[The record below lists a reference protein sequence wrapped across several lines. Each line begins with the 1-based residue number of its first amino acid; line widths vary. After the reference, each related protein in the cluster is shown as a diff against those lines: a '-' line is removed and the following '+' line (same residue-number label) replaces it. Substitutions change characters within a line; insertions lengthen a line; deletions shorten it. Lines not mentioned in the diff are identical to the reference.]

1 MMRDNDSGI
10 RDELMQAAA
19 GAAAPALTPSALRA
33 RFGPPA
39 NWQIRPGQ
47 LWRAAWDDVT
57 LLVLIV
63 SVAAEAV
70 TAVPATVEPAAE
82 DEDSLIVD
90 SRRTAL
96 DEPVT
101 IWGSLARQLR
111 LEVLDRPIDEI
122 GADVAAWVA
131 DKSSAPSGCR
141 TGTKPASPFE
151 VDIEI
156 RAMAADDLDYLASA
170 KSWAAGLDHAPAAGP
185 AAAAPP
191 SRSQLVELQ
200 GRLGLALPDV
210 LALVDGSRPATA
222 AGEIAALREVLG
234 HVPHVRAPARGLVA
248 ELSHPRWRPAARAF
262 ARRGDRGE
270 SEARLAMA
278 YEISGASMAARQT
291 GDQEPAWRDRAQR
304 WVQAQGLEDAG
315 W

>member
-1 MMRDNDSGI
+1 MRDNGSDI
-10 RDELMQAAA
+10 PDELLRAAA
-19 GAAAPALTPSALRA
+19 DAAAPALTRSAQRE

-63 SVAAEAV
+63 SAGPEAV
-70 TAVPATVEPAAE
+70 SAVPATVEPAAE

-90 SRRTAL
+90 ASRTAL

-101 IWGSLARQLR
+101 IWGGLTRQLR
-111 LEVLDRPIDEI
+111 LEVLDRPVDTI
-122 GADVAAWVA
+122 GADVAAWV
-131 DKSSAPSGCR
+131 SERSGVPRGCR
-141 TGTKPASPFE
+141 AGAEPASPFE
-151 VDIEI
+151 ADAEV
-156 RAMAADDLDYLASA
+156 RAMAADDMAYLASA
-170 KSWAAGLDHAPAAGP
+170 RSWAAGLDYAAAAGP
-185 AAAAPP
+185 AAAAP

-200 GRLGLALPDV
+200 RRLGRALPDV
-210 LALVDGSRPATA
+210 LALVDGTRPPTA
-222 AGEIAALREVLG
+222 AGEITALREVLG
-234 HVPHVRAPARGLVA
+234 HVPHVRAPAHGLVA

-262 ARRGDRGE
+262 ARRGDRSE

-278 YEISGASMAARQT
+278 YEISGGSMAARQT
-291 GDQEPAWRDRAQR
+291 GDQEPAWRDRVQR